1 MVDRVDKGWLAA
13 ISFKFQV
20 PGLHISRFLLQGFY
34 FKAFTS
40 RLLLQAFYF
49 KAFTSRLLLQA
60 FYFKPFTS
68 SLLLQAFY
76 FKPRY
81 YWQPLTGNPI
91 PVCPCQPTN
100 LSTCIPFSTF
110 ITLVN

>member
-20 PGLHISRFLLQGFY
+20 PGLHISRFLLQ
-34 FKAFTS
+34 
-40 RLLLQAFYF
+40 AFYF
-49 KAFTSRLLLQA
+49 RPFTSSLLLQA

-76 FKPRY
+76 FKPFTSSLAIIGS
-81 YWQPLTGNPI
+81 P
-91 PVCPCQPTN
+91 
-100 LSTCIPFSTF
+100 
-110 ITLVN
+110 